1 MHTPPTSSKPEIVR
15 LTIPVSREVHDTF
28 TRLAKASSMSTG
40 RAMAEWL
47 GDTLD
52 AATFMA
58 HTMERAR
65 EAPKLVAR
73 ELHAYAL
80 GLGDESTDLIE
91 KLRAKGAADRAAGA
105 GAASTVARSART
117 TPPSNTGVTTVTNKP
132 NAPKRGKK

>member
-1 MHTPPTSSKPEIVR
+1 MHTPPTPTKPETVR

-40 RAMAEWL
+40 RAMADWL
-47 GDTLD
+47 TDTLD

-58 HTMERAR
+58 QTMERAR
-65 EAPKLVAR
+65 EAPRLVAR

-80 GLGDESTDLIE
+80 GLGDESQDLID
-91 KLRAKGAADRAAGA
+91 KMRAKGAADRASGQPLA
-105 GAASTVARSART
+105 ART
-117 TPPSNTGVTTVTNKP
+117 TGPDAKTPPSNTGVTTVQNKP